1 MSAKREKKQRIG
13 GDAFG
18 LTEKEKKDLKEAQIK
33 HRNMIAYS
41 IIGAVCAVAVAAL
54 LIWNSGVFQRGQTAL
69 TVGDTKYNSAE
80 VGYFFNQALQQ
91 QYQTDQMM
99 IQYGIQTEPSFDP
112 AKDLKTQFTK
122 EDATKSFHDQFLE
135 TAKAALVQT
144 TSLYNAAVKD
154 GFTLSDAG
162 KQAVAETLKSL
173 KTAAQKSGYSESAYL
188 KLNYGEFMT
197 VGTFRTIAERQ
208 QLISEY
214 YTAKNTEFSTFSPEE
229 LETYYKENVGIMDS
243 YNFKICLIDGSA
255 PATKDADG
263 KDVPATDEAK
273 KAAMSAAKLQAE
285 AMVKA
290 VKGGEEFAVAAP
302 KYVADAE
309 KEAYKAP
316 GYTDATAQFG
326 NTMKT
331 NGAPYADW
339 VMDQTR
345 TIGDIELF
353 ESVDQGYYVIQYDKG
368 YRVDDKT
375 VTIRHSLYGA
385 APVDDPA
392 TTDVNEAK
400 PVDDP
405 ETKDVDESVIKIT
418 PDMVA
423 AAKVKAEAAK
433 AEFEAGDKTADS
445 FGVIAN
451 RDSIDGG
458 SNTKGGLYE
467 KVKKDYMFT
476 GFNDWIFDA
485 ARKEGDLGL
494 VENPQAGQEGWHLI
508 YFQSWELPEWQG
520 AASKTM
526 GDERTKTWMDDLQ
539 KGLEAV
545 DADGLKYVDR

>member
-1 MSAKREKKQRIG
+1 
-13 GDAFG
+13 
-18 LTEKEKKDLKEAQIK
+18 
-33 HRNMIAYS
+33 
-41 IIGAVCAVAVAAL
+41 
-54 LIWNSGVFQRGQTAL
+54 
-69 TVGDTKYNSAE
+69 
-80 VGYFFNQALQQ
+80 
-91 QYQTDQMM
+91 
-99 IQYGIQTEPSFDP
+99 
-112 AKDLKTQFTK
+112 
-122 EDATKSFHDQFLE
+122 
-135 TAKAALVQT
+135 
-144 TSLYNAAVKD
+144 
-154 GFTLSDAG
+154 
-162 KQAVAETLKSL
+162 
-173 KTAAQKSGYSESAYL
+173 
-188 KLNYGEFMT
+188 
-197 VGTFRTIAERQ
+197 
-208 QLISEY
+208 
-214 YTAKNTEFSTFSPEE
+214 
-229 LETYYKENVGIMDS
+229 
-243 YNFKICLIDGSA
+243 
-255 PATKDADG
+255 
-263 KDVPATDEAK
+263 
-273 KAAMSAAKLQAE
+273 
-285 AMVKA
+285 
-290 VKGGEEFAVAAP
+290 
-302 KYVADAE
+302 
-309 KEAYKAP
+309 
-316 GYTDATAQFG
+316 
-326 NTMKT
+326 
-331 NGAPYADW
+331 
-339 VMDQTR
+339 
-345 TIGDIELF
+345 
-353 ESVDQGYYVIQYDKG
+353 
-368 YRVDDKT
+368 KT

-400 PVDDP
+400 PVDNP

-451 RDSIDGG
+451 RDSLDGG